1 VSSQIILE
9 ASRKAEIN
17 RRWPEDPLAAGKRA
31 LRPEALE
38 KIECDECHGC
48 MQPRAMKSISIK
60 AEINR

>member
-1 VSSQIILE
+1 
-9 ASRKAEIN
+9 
-17 RRWPEDPLAAGKRA
+17 

-38 KIECDECHGC
+38 KIERDECHGC